1 MAVDKIILELQAD
14 VKGFKAELGNV
25 RKELDSTQ
33 KKVSDTGKNATQS
46 FNQVG
51 NSVRELG
58 TAIGVAFGVQQLIQ
72 FGKASV
78 GAYVEAERNAKL
90 LLFALNGNVEAQQRL
105 IEQSSRIQKTTIY
118 SDDQIHQAQT
128 FLANQG
134 MTEQQIT
141 KTIDAAIQLATVTG
155 GDLQTTT
162 EQLSATYEGS
172 IGRLGK
178 LDSGFKTLT
187 KEQLANGAAVDLVIN
202 KYQGL
207 AEAAGQTTAGQ
218 LAIFQNQIG
227 DLQEEIGQA
236 LLPTISKLVES
247 FSNFIEGIDS
257 EDVENFVD
265 VIGDLTKIFLSYK
278 AATIAADLASG
289 GFLKTLNATKAAM
302 ATNPFG
308 LFVAA
313 ITTLATLLP
322 TVNDMLQE
330 QSGDISELDGNITKL
345 RETEEEEIITAK
357 RLFDR
362 LKDTNAGS
370 KERSELISEINGKYG
385 TTLKNI
391 SDEAK
396 FVSQVNDAYND
407 VVNSIKA
414 KIALQ
419 INEEKYTDLIKRQQ
433 QAQMLLN
440 IAQKE
445 YDDLIAQGGEG
456 GLYAQ
461 QLDLAKQKI
470 DGTKQSVEDLRLEE
484 EKLDASTKNL
494 AASTGGTGGGGG
506 EKSAATAFELLNKQ
520 LETAK
525 KLLLDN
531 ITTGKDYYAQERK
544 IYELTQQLEKI
555 QAEYNAT
562 ISSGIKIQNEQLV
575 PLETTI
581 TFLET
586 KGVKAWEKYGDAIQ
600 KSLKKQQLPDPGKD
614 PVVKR
619 LEDAEKLASG
629 IGQVAGSIGD
639 LFSAIDAVAA
649 ASGKRTA
656 EFQKAL
662 TLFTINLKLAESIAN
677 VIANITKESATPF
690 TIAAN
695 IISGVAAV
703 TTAIAQSIAVVN
715 QSQVPEYAQG
725 TAFVGLNGNPK
736 GIDTIPAYLNEGE
749 AVIPTEMNK
758 KYPGLASSWIKGNL
772 DEYIMSNWIAP
783 AIEQQRNKDLAN
795 NIAEALKIN
804 GMFDDYRLYRSL
816 EKNSSINQSGFHSLA
831 KAINKNHKKRG
842 GYA

>member
-33 KKVSDTGKNATQS
+33 KKVADTGKNATQS

-51 NSVRELG
+51 TSLKG
-58 TAIGVAFGVQQLIQ
+58 LAATIGVAFGVQQIVQ

-78 GAYVEAERNAKL
+78 NAYVEAEKNAKL
-90 LLFALNGNVEAQQRL
+90 LLFALNNNVAAQERL

-118 SDDQIHQAQT
+118 SDDQIQQAQT

-134 MTEQQIT
+134 MTEQQIM

-178 LDSGFKTLT
+178 LDAGFKTLT

-207 AEAAGQTTAGQ
+207 AEAAGLTTAGQ
-218 LAIFQNQIG
+218 LAIFQNQLG
-227 DLQEEIGQA
+227 DIQEQIGQA
-236 LLPTISKLVES
+236 LIPS
-247 FSNFIEGIDS
+247 
-257 EDVENFVD
+257 
-265 VIGDLTKIFLSYK
+265 IGDLVNTLSELAAETNFNEVMAELGEIFS
-278 AATIAADLASG
+278 AI
-289 GFLKTLNATKAAM
+289 FQ
-302 ATNPFG
+302 PFG
-308 LFVAA
+308 DILSAFNRLFEALTG
-313 ITTLATLLP
+313 TTSAGDKLVGTLDVLGGVIKFIMSNITLLSDVIV
-322 TVNDMLQE
+322 TIVDL
-330 QSGDISELDGNITKL
+330 ITGAINGFKKL
-345 RETEEEEIITAK
+345 RE
-357 RLFDR
+357 
-362 LKDTNAGS
+362 
-370 KERSELISEINGKYG
+370 
-385 TTLKNI
+385 
-391 SDEAK
+391 
-396 FVSQVNDAYND
+396 
-407 VVNSIKA
+407 
-414 KIALQ
+414 
-419 INEEKYTDLIKRQQ
+419 
-433 QAQMLLN
+433 
-440 IAQKE
+440 
-445 YDDLIAQGGEG
+445 EG
-456 GLYAQ
+456 GLLGTVLDKLAIPFEWLAEKISSLGDGQ
-461 QLDLAKQKI
+461 KKVETEIKKTTKAVTEQTTAVQKDTKETETNTKTKEKQL
-470 DGTKQSVEDLRLEE
+470 
-484 EKLDASTKNL
+484 
-494 AASTGGTGGGGG
+494 
-506 EKSAATAFELLNKQ
+506 TAFELLNKQ
-520 LETAK
+520 LDTAK

-562 ISSGIKIQNEQLV
+562 ISSGIKIQKEQLV
-575 PLETTI
+575 PLESTI

-600 KSLKKQQLPDPGKD
+600 ASLKKQTLGDPGQD
-614 PVVKR
+614 PVKKR
-619 LEDAEKLASG
+619 VEDAEKLASG
-629 IGQVAGSIGD
+629 IGEVAGSISD
-639 LFSAIDAVAA
+639 LFGAIDAVAA
-649 ASGKRTA
+649 ASGKKNA

-749 AVIPTEMNK
+749 AVIPTDMNK

-772 DEYIMSNWIAP
+772 DEYIMSNWVAP